1 MRRVKIPKSQIFCFA
16 LIMIVCI
23 IAIVE
28 ALYYVMNP
36 NIQDKKD
43 VAENSLSNTGI
54 TDMTLVD
61 NFDDVFQNSF
71 KNTNT
76 SEEAEKIEADKD
88 YIYTNYEKTE
98 VNSGNYEIDVKIPII
113 NINSEEIKSYNE
125 DIKQIFQDKAESIL
139 NGDLFEPPFNIFQDK
154 AESILNG
161 GSNRSIY
168 SVDYEA
174 FLNNNILSIV
184 IRSTLKEGSNPQRVI
199 IQTYCYNIKEMKKVE
214 FSDIMALK
222 NLDTNTV
229 QDKIRKQV
237 QGKQEEA
244 KALQQLGYSVYIRD
258 LRSDRYDVENIT
270 NFFIDENNNVY
281 VIYAY
286 GNSTNTDVTDIITF

>member
-16 LIMIVCI
+16 LIMIICI

-36 NIQDKKD
+36 NIQDKENIAD
-43 VAENSLSNTGI
+43 NSLSNTEI
-54 TDMTLVD
+54 TDTNLVD

-76 SEEAEKIEADKD
+76 SEEAEKIDADKD

-98 VNSGNYEIDVKIPII
+98 VNSGNYEIDVKIPVI

-125 DIKQIFQDKAESIL
+125 DIKQV
-139 NGDLFEPPFNIFQDK
+139 FQDK

-161 GSNRSIY
+161 GSNRSVY

-184 IRSTLKEGSNPQRVI
+184 IRSTLKEGSNPQREI

-214 FSDIMALK
+214 FSDIMTLK

-229 QDKIRKQV
+229 QEKIRKQI

-258 LRSDRYDVENIT
+258 LRSDRYDVENIS

-286 GNSTNTDVTDIITF
+286 GNSSNTDVTDIVIF

>member
-36 NIQDKKD
+36 NIQDNKNIAD
-43 VAENSLSNTGI
+43 NSLSNAQI

-76 SEEAEKIEADKD
+76 SEEAEKIDADKD

-98 VNSGNYEIDVKIPII
+98 VNSGNYEIDVKIPVI

-125 DIKQIFQDKAESIL
+125 DIKQV
-139 NGDLFEPPFNIFQDK
+139 FQDK

-161 GSNRSIY
+161 GSNRSVY

-214 FSDIMALK
+214 FSDIMTLK
-222 NLDTNTV
+222 KLDTNTV
-229 QDKIRKQV
+229 QEKIRKQI

-258 LRSDRYDVENIT
+258 LRSDRYDVENIS
-270 NFFIDENNNVY
+270 NFFIDENNNIY

-286 GNSTNTDVTDIITF
+286 GNSSNTDVTDIVIF

>member
-88 YIYTNYEKTE
+88 YIYTSYEKAE
-98 VNSGNYEIDVKIPII
+98 VNSGNYEIDVKIPMI

-125 DIKQIFQDKAESIL
+125 DIKQV
-139 NGDLFEPPFNIFQDK
+139 FQDK

-161 GSNRSIY
+161 GSNRSVY

-214 FSDIMALK
+214 FSDIMTLK

-258 LRSDRYDVENIT
+258 LRSDRYDVENIS

-286 GNSTNTDVTDIITF
+286 GNSSNTDVTDIVIF

>member
-139 NGDLFEPPFNIFQDK
+139 NG
-154 AESILNG
+154 

-214 FSDIMALK
+214 FSDIMTLK

-229 QDKIRKQV
+229 QEKIRKQI

-258 LRSDRYDVENIT
+258 LRSDRYDVENIS

-286 GNSTNTDVTDIITF
+286 GNSSNTDVTDIVIF

>member
-1 MRRVKIPKSQIFCFA
+1 MRKIKLPKSQMFCFI
-16 LIMIVCI
+16 LIIIVCI
-23 IAIVE
+23 ISILE

-36 NIQDKKD
+36 NIQDEENLAD
-43 VAENSLSNTGI
+43 NSLSNTGMI
-54 TDMTLVD
+54 ETNLVD

-71 KNTNT
+71 NNTNT
-76 SEEAEKIEADKD
+76 SEETEKINADKD
-88 YIYTNYEKTE
+88 YVYTDYEKTE
-98 VNSGNYEIDVKIPII
+98 VNSGNYEIDVKIPML

-125 DIKQIFQDKAESIL
+125 DIKK
-139 NGDLFEPPFNIFQDK
+139 IFQDK

-161 GSNRSIY
+161 GANRSVY

-174 FLNNNILSIV
+174 YLNNNILSIV

-214 FSDIMALK
+214 FSDIMQLK
-222 NLDTNTV
+222 NLDTTTV
-229 QDKIRKQV
+229 QDKIKRQM

-286 GNSTNTDVTDIITF
+286 GNSSNTDVTDIIIF

>member
-1 MRRVKIPKSQIFCFA
+1 MRRVKIPKSQIFCFS

-54 TDMTLVD
+54 TDMSLVD

-76 SEEAEKIEADKD
+76 SEEAEKIDADKD
-88 YIYTNYEKTE
+88 YIYTTYEKTE
-98 VNSGNYEIDVKIPII
+98 VNSGNYEIDVKIPVI

-125 DIKQIFQDKAESIL
+125 AIKQVFQA
-139 NGDLFEPPFNIFQDK
+139 K

-161 GSNRSIY
+161 GSNRSVY

-214 FSDIMALK
+214 FSDIMTLK

-229 QDKIRKQV
+229 QEKIRKQI

-258 LRSDRYDVENIT
+258 LRSDRYDVENIS

-286 GNSTNTDVTDIITF
+286 GNSSNTDVTDIVIF

>member
-16 LIMIVCI
+16 LIMIICI

-36 NIQDKKD
+36 NIQDKENIAD
-43 VAENSLSNTGI
+43 NSLSNTEI
-54 TDMTLVD
+54 TDTNLVD

-76 SEEAEKIEADKD
+76 SEEAEKIDADKD

-98 VNSGNYEIDVKIPII
+98 VNSGNYEIDVKIPVI

-125 DIKQIFQDKAESIL
+125 DIKQV
-139 NGDLFEPPFNIFQDK
+139 FQDK

-161 GSNRSIY
+161 GSNRAVY

-174 FLNNNILSIV
+174 FLNNNILSVV

-214 FSDIMALK
+214 FSDIMTLK

-229 QDKIRKQV
+229 QEKIRKQI

-258 LRSDRYDVENIT
+258 LRSDRYDVENIS
-270 NFFIDENNNVY
+270 NFFIDENNNIY

-286 GNSTNTDVTDIITF
+286 GNSSNTDVTDIVIF

>member
-1 MRRVKIPKSQIFCFA
+1 MRRVKIPKSQIFCFS

-36 NIQDKKD
+36 NIQDKENIAD
-43 VAENSLSNTGI
+43 NSLSNAQI
-54 TDMTLVD
+54 TDTNLVD

-76 SEEAEKIEADKD
+76 SEEAEKIDADKD

-98 VNSGNYEIDVKIPII
+98 VNSGNYEIDVKIPVI

-125 DIKQIFQDKAESIL
+125 AIKQV
-139 NGDLFEPPFNIFQDK
+139 FQDK

-161 GSNRSIY
+161 GSNRSVY

-214 FSDIMALK
+214 FSDIMTLK

-229 QDKIRKQV
+229 QEKIRKQI

-258 LRSDRYDVENIT
+258 LRSDRYDVENIS

-286 GNSTNTDVTDIITF
+286 GNSSNTDVTDIVIF